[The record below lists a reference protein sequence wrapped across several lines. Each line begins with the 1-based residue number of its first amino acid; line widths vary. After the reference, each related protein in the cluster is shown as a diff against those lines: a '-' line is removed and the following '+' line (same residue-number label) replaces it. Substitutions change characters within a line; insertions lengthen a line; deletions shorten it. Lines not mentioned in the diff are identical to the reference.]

1 MRTVD
6 RVSLMKEIADSII
19 REGKSTGFVPT
30 MGALHEGHL
39 SLVRR
44 AKKENDVVVVSI
56 FVNPIQFSQGEDFE
70 RYPRDLEGDMKK
82 LKGEG
87 VDILF
92 TPHTKEIYP
101 EGYRTYVEVEGLSE
115 RLCGLVRPGH
125 FRGVATIVAKLFN
138 IVKPRRAYFGLKDYQ
153 QTVIIRRMVT
163 DLNMDVEVITCPTVR
178 EDDGLAMSS
187 RNLYL
192 NPIERKAA
200 TVIYRTLKD
209 VERLIKEGKRD
220 VSELKGIMEASL
232 KSEPLVKSIDYASIY
247 DPDTLDEIDVV
258 KGRVLIA
265 IALRIGSARLID
277 NLIVDV

>member
-1 MRTVD
+1 
-6 RVSLMKEIADSII
+6 MKEIANSII
-19 REGKSTGFVPT
+19 MEERSIGFVPT

-44 AKKENDVVVVSI
+44 AREENDVVVVSI

-82 LKGEG
+82 LEGEG

-92 TPHTKEIYP
+92 APHTKDIYP
-101 EGYRTYVEVEGLSE
+101 EGYRTYVEVEGLSSK
-115 RLCGLVRPGH
+115 LCGLVRPGH
-125 FRGVATIVAKLFN
+125 FRGVATVVTKLFN
-138 IVKPRRAYFGLKDYQ
+138 IVKPKRAYFGLKDYQ
-153 QTVIIRRMVT
+153 QTVILRRMVT

-192 NPIERKAA
+192 NPSERRAA

-209 VERLIKEGKRD
+209 MERLIKEGKRD

-232 KSEPLVKSIDYASIY
+232 RGEPLVRFIDYASIY
-247 DPDTLDEIDVV
+247 DPETLDEVDVV

-277 NLIVDV
+277 NLIVDI